1 MTGPRTADRTIPGG
15 APLSAQETRPIAAGE
30 PVLTHESLEEI
41 FPVPRELIGDGM
53 LFVLKVTGDSMLNEA
68 IISGDWVVVRQQ
80 SAAENGEIVAALI
93 DGEATI
99 KTLERSGGQ
108 AWLVPHNPVC
118 APIPGNKASI
128 LGKVVAVLRKV

>member
-80 SAAENGEIVAALI
+80 SAAENGKL
-93 DGEATI
+93 
-99 KTLERSGGQ
+99 
-108 AWLVPHNPVC
+108 WL
-118 APIPGNKASI
+118 
-128 LGKVVAVLRKV
+128 L